1 MIQQVC
7 NRGPADAGPGS
18 MCTTTLSQKKKKK
31 SETNSEIDVLCAT
44 QTQRQRG
51 LTSYIF
57 WGRNHSTDLQ
67 LQSHSVCVCVFGGE
81 GGELQ
86 VYIILKFL
94 YVHLEES

>member
-1 MIQQVC
+1 MYYC
-7 NRGPADAGPGS
+7 LKS
-18 MCTTTLSQKKKKK
+18 LKKKK

-44 QTQRQRG
+44 VAIQTQRQRG
-51 LTSYIF
+51 LKSYIF

-67 LQSHSVCVCVFGGE
+67 LQPHSVCVCVGVCVFGGE

-94 YVHLEES
+94 YVHFEES